1 MGSVLSRAID
11 WFADIFIFLLLIRTF
26 LSWMV
31 LSGNKQTANLY
42 EILLSLTEPIVAPC
56 RKLLERLNMD
66 SGMIDWS
73 ILLAF
78 FVIRVIASVLMQ
90 IVLVI
95 F

>member
-1 MGSVLSRAID
+1 MKLVLLRAID

-42 EILLSLTEPIVAPC
+42 EILLSLTEPVVAPC
-56 RKLLERLNMD
+56 RKLLEKLNMG

-78 FVIRVIASVLMQ
+78 FAIRFIARILMH
-90 IVLVI
+90 IVLVV